1 MAVDPQAS
9 RTDVP
14 VPPGKRLRFP
24 LGNLYMTRGT
34 QAYLYGLKLDA
45 LDVIARHATGDWG
58 DVCDED
64 KRANEQAV
72 RHGGRVLSSFTLDPG
87 GGQVWV
93 ITEADRSATTV
104 LLPIEY

>member
-1 MAVDPQAS
+1 MAAEF

-24 LGNLYMTRGT
+24 LGNLYMTPGV

-64 KRANEQAV
+64 RETNERAV
-72 RHGGRVLSSFTLDPG
+72 RSGGRVFSCYTLDAG

-104 LLPIEY
+104 LFPCEY